1 MFTKLTIPQRI
12 QIGLVLTM
20 AFLLV
25 LGSNRLDQR
34 HFSIIQ
40 TTVNSVYKDRVVVQD
55 IIYKLNNIFHTKELR
70 FVLNENFEN
79 SASENQKVEALLSD
93 FGTTELTTKES
104 KLLEEL
110 SVQFSNVQD
119 LEKKMSHSNP
129 ISLAKNSSMAIS
141 TLRHI
146 EDKLDGLSQIQV
158 QQSGQL
164 TQLSKKSLGIN
175 ILLSQ
180 LEVAFMVVIG
190 IAILALIFYPSY
202 TIRPMDS

>member
-129 ISLAKNSSMAIS
+129 KSLAKNSSMAIS

>member
-40 TTVNSVYKDRVVVQD
+40 TTVNSVYNDRVVVQD
-55 IIYKLNNIFHTKELR
+55 IIYKLNNIFHAKELR

-110 SVQFSNVQD
+110 SVQFSNVRD

>member
-40 TTVNSVYKDRVVVQD
+40 ATVDSVHKDRVVVQD
-55 IIYKLNNIFHTKELR
+55 IIYKLNNIFHAKELR
-70 FVLNENFEN
+70 FVLKEISEN

-93 FGTTELTTKES
+93 FRTTELTTKES

-110 SVQFSNVQD
+110 SVQFSNVRD